1 MIIWKTKEKKPSINE
16 LVLVAIKPNIICL
29 GVWNSTYFSNG
40 NFQKKFELDEI
51 DYWASIKN
59 PFRENEKKCFLQTI

>member
-1 MIIWKTKEKKPSINE
+1 MRTWKTKDEKPHINE
-16 LVLVAIKPNIICL
+16 VVLIAIRPDAICL
-29 GVWNSTYFSNG
+29 GVWNGIYFTNS

-59 PFRENEKKCFLQTI
+59 PFKENEKKSFL